1 MVVGQILT
9 RGMPRG
15 RKRQRE
21 RERERGVDGAFPR
34 FSCIRFN
41 IFSEAPDNPL
51 SSRCH
56 PIRDGSLRIPPTLAE
71 ACPPQGLF
79 YSTVYSS
86 LAVRALVDAPFDR
99 FILFYKELLEAADE

>member
-1 MVVGQILT
+1 MHVSGIVVVGQILT
-9 RGMPRG
+9 RGMQAEG
-15 RKRQRE
+15 TKEAE
-21 RERERGVDGAFPR
+21 RERVDGAFPR

-86 LAVRALVDAPFDR
+86 LAVRAPFDR